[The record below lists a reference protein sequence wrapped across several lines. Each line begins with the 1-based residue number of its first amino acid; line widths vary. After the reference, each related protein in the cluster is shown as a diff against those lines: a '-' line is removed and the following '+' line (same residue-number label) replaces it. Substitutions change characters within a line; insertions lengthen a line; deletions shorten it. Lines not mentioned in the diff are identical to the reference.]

1 MSTNRKITEELM
13 EQTYQFCYKRL
24 SNPDDARDLVQDI
37 LCEALQAIASGRDI
51 IHFQGWFWQ
60 MARNRYAVML
70 NRRNHKPTEY
80 LIDDY
85 LDQLVS
91 ESEEAIDHLIL
102 EEELSRMHAAIAK
115 MAAIHRDILVEYY
128 IRESS
133 VKEIAR
139 KLKIPEGTVKRRLF
153 DAKREV
159 KKEMLKM
166 PRVTELSYVPHEL
179 ELWASQGWDG
189 TEVFRD
195 LLGRQIL
202 ASCYPQGCSIPEL
215 SKKIQVASVYLEDK
229 ISSLEQIGLLK
240 RDGRNRYQ
248 TNFIIFPRNVIND
261 MLQDLQ
267 EVYLT
272 ICETVYDALLEHW
285 EQIRNIGFY
294 GSNQRME
301 YLNPTF
307 LPMLMSWMGE
317 CCVKEYHKYM
327 PKQEWKPEQTSNFSY
342 CSRRIMGQI
351 VSSGEDIVDSAVKV
365 AQWRVRQKR
374 IDTVNGKSYLIYDN
388 FVTSPF
394 REDRMDAIH
403 GNNVE
408 LLCEL
413 SRNPGKPLSAQ
424 EEVSISVL
432 MKQGMLIKRGEEYYP
447 EIVIF
452 QSEKLREMNF
462 YMKQVFAPESKK
474 LQDAL
479 VKTIHRHLF
488 PYVRGDL
495 LEQYYH
501 YVMEVFM
508 IPASYMVQWGK
519 DKQLFE
525 LSENPDTS
533 SVGIHIVE
541 CSG

>member
-1 MSTNRKITEELM
+1 MSINRMITEELM

-24 SNPDDARDLVQDI
+24 SNPDDARDLAQDI

-85 LDQLVS
+85 LDQLVC
-91 ESEEAIDHLIL
+91 ESEETIDDLIL
-102 EEELSRMHAAIAK
+102 EEDLSRMHATIAK
-115 MAAIHRDILVEYY
+115 MSAIHRDILVEYY
-128 IRESS
+128 IRERP

-139 KLKIPEGTVKRRLF
+139 KLEIPEGTVKRRLF

-166 PRVTELSYVPHEL
+166 PNVTELSYVPYEL
-179 ELWASQGWDG
+179 EIWASQGWDG

-195 LLGRQIL
+195 LLGKQIL

-215 SKKIQVASVYLEDK
+215 SEKIQVASVYLEDK
-229 ISSLEQIGLLK
+229 IFALEQIGLLK

-248 TNFIIFPRNVIND
+248 TNFIIFPRNVINA
-261 MLQDLQ
+261 MMQDLE
-267 EVYLT
+267 EVYLN
-272 ICETVYDALLEHW
+272 ICETIYAALLEHW
-285 EQIRNIGFY
+285 DQIRNIGFY

-307 LPMLMSWMGE
+307 LPMFMSWMGE
-317 CCVKEYHKYM
+317 SCVKEYRKYM
-327 PKQEWKPEQTSNFSY
+327 PKQEWKPEQTDSFDY
-342 CSRRIMGQI
+342 RSRRIMGQMI
-351 VSSGEDIVDSAVKV
+351 SPGEDIVDSAVRA
-365 AQWRVRQKR
+365 AQWRARQKW
-374 IDTVNGKSYLIYDN
+374 IDTVDGISYLVCDN

-394 REDRMDAIH
+394 RENRMDAIH
-403 GNNVE
+403 GNNVG

-413 SRNPGKPLSAQ
+413 SRNPAKSLSAQ

-432 MKQGMLIKRGEEYYP
+432 MKQGMIAKRGEKYYP
-447 EIVIF
+447 EIVII
-452 QSEKLREMNF
+452 QSEKRQEMYR

-488 PYVRGDL
+488 PHVRGDL

-508 IPASYMVQWGK
+508 TPASYMVQWGK
-519 DKQLFE
+519 EKQLFE

-533 SVGIHIVE
+533 AAGIHIVE
-541 CSG
+541 CSR